1 MAKAPPK
8 APTKT
13 QIIASIAES
22 TELSKKDVAAVFDA
36 LTDEIA
42 REMGRTGSGQFTIPG
57 LCKIQ
62 RKDVEA
68 KPKRKGRNPS
78 DGSEI
83 WLKPK
88 PASMNMA
95 LTVEKNTKG
104 RVSFISIISIQ
115 RIFAPSL

>member
-1 MAKAPPK
+1 MAKAAAK

-13 QIIASIAES
+13 QILANIAEA

-36 LTDEIA
+36 LSSEIQKELSKA
-42 REMGRTGSGQFTIPG
+42 GSGQFSIPG
-57 LCKIQ
+57 LCKIV

-78 DGSEI
+78 DGQEI

-88 PASMNMA
+88 PASKKVVIRP
-95 LTVEKNTKG
+95 LKG
-104 RVSFISIISIQ
+104 LKEMI
-115 RIFAPSL
+115 